1 MRLSCAR
8 PSTWCASPHAANAFH
23 QKIFKSVNSYLS
35 DQAELALASDET
47 PVGCVFVHDGKI
59 IAKGMNGTNVTM
71 NVSKHIKTSFHS
83 AFRPTEYPRHFNN
96 TCSNSIAILLSPH
109 RDLHL
114 TCLPSKGTRHAE
126 FVALSQI
133 LAEHKPDILQETD
146 LYVTVEPCIMCAS
159 VLRQF
164 RIRAVYFG
172 CLNDRFGG
180 CGGVMRICDE

>member
-8 PSTWCASPHAANAFH
+8 PSTWCAFPNPVTAFH
-23 QKIFKSVNSYLS
+23 QKIFRSANSYLS

-71 NVSKHIKTSFHS
+71 NVSNHIKTSFQPFRFPTNETSTSFQQHLFEFEIHIVLFS
-83 AFRPTEYPRHFNN
+83 RSSSNMFAFQ
-96 TCSNSIAILLSPH
+96 
-109 RDLHL
+109 
-114 TCLPSKGTRHAE
+114 GTRHAE

-133 LAEHKPDILQETD
+133 LAEHKPEILQETD